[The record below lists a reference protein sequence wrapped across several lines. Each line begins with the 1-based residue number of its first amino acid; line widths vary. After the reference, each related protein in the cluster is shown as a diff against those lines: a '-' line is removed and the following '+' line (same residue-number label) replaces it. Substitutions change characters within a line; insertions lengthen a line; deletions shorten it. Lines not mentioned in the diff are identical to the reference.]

1 LEFGLRT
8 LHRAVGRGHQGG
20 LRSAAA
26 LTLASFA
33 SAAFADSIPP
43 SSPSPAA
50 LSDQSGLAPASPAA
64 VAPPLSPPNSAPFV
78 LPQLAAPQFRADAS
92 APPSAATTTP
102 ASWGFLDLKGQ
113 NLLGDMGGLRPA
125 LDKYGVQL
133 TILENVETF
142 GNLSGGVKQGF
153 ETDGLTTV
161 TLQMDTEKAFGLKG
175 GTLNVSGLQYW
186 GGNQSAGNLLVLQT
200 LTDIEA
206 PVGVRLWELWYQQ
219 KFGDEFDVKI
229 GEQSLDEEFIISPS
243 ANSLF
248 VNGVSGF
255 PALPAADL
263 PAGGPAYPL
272 AGLGVRGRVQVSD
285 SVTLLGGVFNG
296 SPIPRDSPNT
306 AASNPNGVSFPLDT
320 GTFAI
325 AELQY
330 AFGAGAQG
338 KPNIDGPLPGVYK
351 LGAWYDSYKFDDQ
364 QTDTIGLPLASP
376 LSNGIPAGRHGNFS
390 LYGVADQMIWRSK
403 DDASRSLNVFV
414 RPMFTPYPDRN
425 LVSASINAGLALR
438 APLPGRGSDTFGIEM
453 GTAWASSGAS
463 NFDRQMQVFQ
473 PSVTAPIR
481 GSETFLEATYQ
492 FQVLPS
498 WQIQPD
504 VQYFINPGLGIANP
518 DEPTQRI
525 KNEFVV
531 GLRTNVNF

>member
-1 LEFGLRT
+1 
-8 LHRAVGRGHQGG
+8 
-20 LRSAAA
+20 
-26 LTLASFA
+26 
-33 SAAFADSIPP
+33 
-43 SSPSPAA
+43 
-50 LSDQSGLAPASPAA
+50 
-64 VAPPLSPPNSAPFV
+64 
-78 LPQLAAPQFRADAS
+78 
-92 APPSAATTTP
+92 
-102 ASWGFLDLKGQ
+102 
-113 NLLGDMGGLRPA
+113 MGGLRPA
-125 LDKYGVQL
+125 LDKVGVQL

-186 GGNQSAGNLLVLQT
+186 GGNLTTNNLMVLQT
-200 LTDIEA
+200 LSDIEA

-219 KFGDEFDVKI
+219 KFGDKFDIKI

-263 PAGGPAYPL
+263 PGGGPAYPL
-272 AGLGVRGRVQVSD
+272 AGLGVRGRAQLSD

-306 AASNPNGVSFPLDT
+306 ADKQSERRELPARRQGLWRSPNCNMRTVR
-320 GTFAI
+320 ARR
-325 AELQY
+325 ER
-330 AFGAGAQG
+330 
-338 KPNIDGPLPGVYK
+338 PNADGPLPGVYK

-425 LVSASINAGLALR
+425 LVSASINAGLALK
-438 APLPGRGSDTFGIEM
+438 APLPGRDSDTFGVEM

-473 PSVTAPIR
+473 PSVYYAHSRQRDLSR
-481 GSETFLEATYQ
+481 GD
-492 FQVLPS
+492 LPVS
-498 WQIQPD
+498 GPALVADPARRPVFHQS
-504 VQYFINPGLGIANP
+504 
-518 DEPTQRI
+518 
-525 KNEFVV
+525 
-531 GLRTNVNF
+531 GLRDRQPGRTHAADQERVRRRPAHERELLTDRLVGRACSGTRASAQLTPSLRCRLVDDVVYWNVSFLSG